1 MSTKLLRRHAKHD
14 TVWSEVL
21 SADESTRSIELALL
35 RRVLVHSDLE
45 AGKAFAK
52 ARATLTDEAH
62 LAVYEGIRSPVY
74 ANMAREMEKSV
85 PADADFGP
93 FRAKK

>member
-1 MSTKLLRRHAKHD
+1 MSIKLLRRHPKHS
-14 TVWSEVL
+14 TAWSEVL
-21 SADESTRSIELALL
+21 SPDESTRSIELALL
-35 RRVLVHSDLE
+35 GRVLVHSGLK

-52 ARATLTDEAH
+52 VRATLTDDAH
-62 LAVYEGIRSPVY
+62 LEVYEGIRSPVY

>member
-1 MSTKLLRRHAKHD
+1 MNPKVARRQAKQ
-14 TVWSEVL
+14 VAAWSEVL

-35 RRVLVHSDLE
+35 RRVLVHSGLGS
-45 AGKAFAK
+45 GKAFAK

-74 ANMAREMEKSV
+74 ADMAREMEKSV

-93 FRAKK
+93 FRVRK